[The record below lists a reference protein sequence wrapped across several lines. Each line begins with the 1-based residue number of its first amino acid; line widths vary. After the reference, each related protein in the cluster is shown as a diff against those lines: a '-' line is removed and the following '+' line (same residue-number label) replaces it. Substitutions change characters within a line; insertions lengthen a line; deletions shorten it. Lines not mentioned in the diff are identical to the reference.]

1 MPSELRNNSRAQF
14 KTKAVYRCIF
24 VCQVPQTK
32 HTCHTSA
39 HIRKT
44 LAIPTPRAVF
54 LLFNFAHTHSANG
67 ARLYH
72 FLRRIASCLF
82 IFRPLVLRTAPGGFG
97 LSRCAQYGLRSVFLA
112 RQSAL
117 PYSEYLISF
126 HFASAHVTPSS
137 ATVGVDVPPFFLLAL
152 SVSVHFSVGILL
164 KE

>member
-1 MPSELRNNSRAQF
+1 MYFRLSSSTNKTHLSYLCTHQEDSRHPYASCSF
-14 KTKAVYRCIF
+14 
-24 VCQVPQTK
+24 
-32 HTCHTSA
+32 
-39 HIRKT
+39 
-44 LAIPTPRAVF
+44 LAF
-54 LLFNFAHTHSANG
+54 FNFAHTHSANG

-112 RQSAL
+112 RQNAL